1 MGQGEAN
8 MSTSATSRTTSI
20 IFALFCIFY
29 VTFLLLGTLIVS
41 TIERPYEARLRDEMR
56 LLRAQ
61 FANAS
66 KGCLDDVALENF
78 LVQVLDANKYGV
90 SVLRNASVSSNWDF
104 ASSFFFT
111 STLVT
116 TVGYGHTTP
125 LSDSGKAFCIF
136 FALVGIPFTLLV
148 LSAVVQRLMIFIT
161 YRPIHFFQTRHGC
174 PKRTASQVHFLILFL
189 VTLVCFFIIPAVIFS
204 AIEESWSFLDAFYF
218 CFISLSTVG
227 LGDYVP
233 GEKYGQKLRPFYKIS
248 VTVYLL
254 LGLIMLL
261 LLLQTFQK
269 TADLYGIPSL
279 FQLPPCDD
287 DDDDDHEKIIDPADS
302 LISEKENSADK
313 MVNEHLN
320 SAAQPTYS
328 SINR

>member
-1 MGQGEAN
+1 
-8 MSTSATSRTTSI
+8 MSTSSSRLTTV
-20 IFALFCIFY
+20 IFVLFCLFY
-29 VTFLLLGTLIVS
+29 ITFLLLGALIVS
-41 TIERPYEARLRDEMR
+41 TIEQPYEARLRDEMR
-56 LLRAQ
+56 VLRSQ
-61 FANAS
+61 FVNAS
-66 KGCLDDVALENF
+66 KSCLDDNALETF
-78 LVQVLDANKYGV
+78 LMQVLDANKYGV
-90 SVLRNASVSSNWDF
+90 SVLRNASVNTNWDF

-111 STLVT
+111 GTLVT

-148 LSAVVQRLMIFIT
+148 LSAIVQRLMIFIT
-161 YRPIHFFQTRHGC
+161 HRPIHFFQTRHGW
-174 PKRTASQVHFLILFL
+174 PKRTASQVHFMILFL
-189 VTLVCFFIIPAVIFS
+189 VILVCFFILPAVIFS

-233 GEKYGQKLRPFYKIS
+233 GEKYGQKLRAFYKIS

-287 DDDDDHEKIIDPADS
+287 EDDDHERIIDASD
-302 LISEKENSADK
+302 LQESEKENSVDK
-313 MVNEHLN
+313 MANKHLN
-320 SAAQPTYS
+320 SSAQPTYS